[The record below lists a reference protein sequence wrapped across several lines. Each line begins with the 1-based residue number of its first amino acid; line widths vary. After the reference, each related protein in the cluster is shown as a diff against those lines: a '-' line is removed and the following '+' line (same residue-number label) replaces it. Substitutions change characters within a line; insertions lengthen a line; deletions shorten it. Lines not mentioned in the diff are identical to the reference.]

1 MFQKV
6 KVYVTVFVSL
16 LAISLG
22 VSVKAGAA
30 EDLAVTKTRI
40 VLESYEFGP
49 AVTKSFL
56 NLIRRSHQRLST
68 AQPRLQQQES
78 VVR

>member
-22 VSVKAGAA
+22 LSVKAGAA
-30 EDLAVTKTRI
+30 DDLAVT
-40 VLESYEFGP
+40 
-49 AVTKSFL
+49 
-56 NLIRRSHQRLST
+56 
-68 AQPRLQQQES
+68 
-78 VVR
+78 

>member
-6 KVYVTVFVSL
+6 KVYVTVIVTL

-22 VSVKAGAA
+22 LSVKAGAA

-49 AVTKSFL
+49 AVTKVIFE
-56 NLIRRSHQRLST
+56 I
-68 AQPRLQQQES
+68 
-78 VVR
+78 